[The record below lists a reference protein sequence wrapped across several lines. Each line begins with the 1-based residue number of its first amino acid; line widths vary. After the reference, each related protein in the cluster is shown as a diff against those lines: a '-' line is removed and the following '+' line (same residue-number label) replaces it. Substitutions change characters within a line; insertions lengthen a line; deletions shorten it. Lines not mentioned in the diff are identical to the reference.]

1 MSAPHQTD
9 VRRSEK
15 RHRMNIWVESLP
27 GKEHQI
33 EQILTQIIKEMFIG
47 LHGAQPHM
55 RHAGRKVSKNRG
67 NAERKCIVVA
77 GRANSARKSSWI
89 QFVVAPQ
96 ILKHMHEGKHLV
108 ITAFG
113 SCGRLHQKP
122 ASHKKRIVPIGA
134 ELREHA
140 VGARETDAELLG
152 RTRKR
157 SGTEKRQKKIER
169 FSIHAADKGRQ
180 TMLVERLERLD
191 GILSV
196 LAFPTKNR
204 FRH

>member
-1 MSAPHQTD
+1 MHC
-9 VRRSEK
+9 RS
-15 RHRMNIWVESLP
+15 R
-27 GKEHQI
+27 
-33 EQILTQIIKEMFIG
+33 
-47 LHGAQPHM
+47 
-55 RHAGRKVSKNRG
+55 
-67 NAERKCIVVA
+67 
-77 GRANSARKSSWI
+77 RANRARKGSWI

-113 SCGRLHQKP
+113 RCGRLHQKS

-152 RTRKR
+152 RTRER
-157 SGTEKRQKKIER
+157 SSTKKRQKKIER

-180 TMLVERLERLD
+180 AMLVECLERLERLERID
-191 GILSV
+191 GILSA

>member
-1 MSAPHQTD
+1 
-9 VRRSEK
+9 
-15 RHRMNIWVESLP
+15 
-27 GKEHQI
+27 
-33 EQILTQIIKEMFIG
+33 
-47 LHGAQPHM
+47 
-55 RHAGRKVSKNRG
+55 
-67 NAERKCIVVA
+67 
-77 GRANSARKSSWI
+77 
-89 QFVVAPQ
+89 
-96 ILKHMHEGKHLV
+96 MHEGKHLV

-134 ELREHA
+134 ELRAHA
-140 VGARETDAELLG
+140 VGTRETDAELLG

-157 SGTEKRQKKIER
+157 SSTKKRQKKIER

-180 TMLVERLERLD
+180 AMLVECLERLERLERID
-191 GILSV
+191 GILSA

>member
-1 MSAPHQTD
+1 
-9 VRRSEK
+9 
-15 RHRMNIWVESLP
+15 
-27 GKEHQI
+27 
-33 EQILTQIIKEMFIG
+33 MFIG

-55 RHAGRKVSKNRG
+55 RHAGREVSKNRG

-77 GRANSARKSSWI
+77 GRANGARKSSWI

-152 RTRKR
+152 LTRKR
-157 SGTEKRQKKIER
+157 SGTKKRQKKIER

-180 TMLVERLERLD
+180 TMLVERLERLERLERID
-191 GILSV
+191 GILST

>member
-1 MSAPHQTD
+1 
-9 VRRSEK
+9 
-15 RHRMNIWVESLP
+15 MNIWVESLP

-47 LHGAQPHM
+47 LRGAQPHM
-55 RHAGRKVSKNRG
+55 RAVKSAKIE
-67 NAERKCIVVA
+67 AMQSDKCIVVA
-77 GRANSARKSSWI
+77 GRANRARKGSWI

-113 SCGRLHQKP
+113 RCGRLHQKS
-122 ASHKKRIVPIGA
+122 ASHKKRIVPIGV

-152 RTRKR
+152 RTRER
-157 SGTEKRQKKIER
+157 SSTKKRQKK
-169 FSIHAADKGRQ
+169 
-180 TMLVERLERLD
+180 
-191 GILSV
+191 
-196 LAFPTKNR
+196 
-204 FRH
+204 

>member
-1 MSAPHQTD
+1 
-9 VRRSEK
+9 
-15 RHRMNIWVESLP
+15 MNIWVESLP

-47 LHGAQPHM
+47 LRGAQPHM

-77 GRANSARKSSWI
+77 GRANRARKGSWI

-113 SCGRLHQKP
+113 RCGRLHQKS

-152 RTRKR
+152 RTRER
-157 SGTEKRQKKIER
+157 SSTKKRQKKIER

-180 TMLVERLERLD
+180 AMLVECLERLERLERID
-191 GILSV
+191 GILSA